1 MTTPQEIREKSFDK
15 ARSMFGGYDMA
26 TIDEYLDELAKD
38 FEELLNENAKL
49 KTKMKVLVGKI
60 EDDQKLL
67 EDYQTTESAL
77 NQAILS
83 AQKLSVQIENDARAR
98 ANSIVA
104 EAEAKASS
112 MLGSID
118 ERIAQEEARLQAAK
132 LATAKFIESARELS
146 KRQLQAIDNIAGS
159 TGAAPAAKPEQIRI
173 PKEQPAP
180 VSEPSSM
187 DSGNTQV
194 FNFVK
199 DEI

>member
-60 EDDQKLL
+60 EDDKKLL
-67 EDYQTTESAL
+67 EDYQTNESAL

-104 EAEAKASS
+104 EAEAKAAAL
-112 MLGSID
+112 LGNID
-118 ERIAQEEARLQAAK
+118 DRIAQEESRLQAAK
-132 LATAKFIESARELS
+132 LSSAKFFDSARELCQ
-146 KRQLQAIDNIAGS
+146 KQLQTLDTIMKATGS
-159 TGAAPAAKPEQIRI
+159 EAVKPEAIRI

-180 VSEPSSM
+180 VSEPTPA

-194 FNFVK
+194 FNFIK